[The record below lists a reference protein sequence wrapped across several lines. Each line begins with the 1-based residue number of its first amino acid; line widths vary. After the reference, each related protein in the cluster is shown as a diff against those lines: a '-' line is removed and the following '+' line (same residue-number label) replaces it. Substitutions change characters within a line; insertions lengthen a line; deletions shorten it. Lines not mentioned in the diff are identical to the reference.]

1 MRRNQWEAGFW
12 IITSVVAI
20 LIGSMIVQAK
30 TPDGKWLIGFA
41 QDTLNQPWRAYQ
53 AKVVE
58 RELKK
63 LPNVVPLITDGQ
75 GRSEKQIANIED
87 MVTRGIDLLIVSPN
101 QEGALTPVISQVF
114 KKGIPVICIDRGVTG
129 EDYTLWVK
137 GNNFKIAAMCAD
149 YIAQKLTKK
158 YGEPMGNVVVLEGV
172 PGSSSAIER
181 GQGFRSRLAEKY
193 PKMKILAS
201 QPADYRR
208 DKAMHIME
216 DYLQTFPK
224 IDALFSMA
232 DEMTMGAVF
241 AIENA
246 GRRKEM
252 VIASMNAT
260 SEAIKALM
268 DGRLDCTPLY
278 PNCVAP
284 AVEAAMKLLAGQKLK
299 QKVVLI
305 DPVMIDETNASK
317 FYFPDRYTPE

>member
-1 MRRNQWEAGFW
+1 MRGNTWKAGVW
-12 IITSVVAI
+12 VITSL
-20 LIGSMIVQAK
+20 LIIFVCSIMVQAK
-30 TPDGKWLIGFA
+30 TSDGKWLIGFA

-63 LPNVVPLITDGQ
+63 LPNVVSLITDGQ

-101 QEGALTPVISQVF
+101 QEGALTPVISQVY
-114 KKGIPVICIDRGVTG
+114 KKGIPVICIDRGVSG

-137 GNNFKIAAMCAD
+137 GDNFKVAAMCAD

-158 YGEPMGNVVVLEGV
+158 FGEPRGNVVVLEGV

-181 GQGFRSRLAEKY
+181 GQGFKNRIAEKY
-193 PKMKILAS
+193 PKMKIIAS

-208 DKAMHIME
+208 DKGMHVME
-216 DYLQTFPK
+216 DYLQTFRN
-224 IDALFSMA
+224 IDAIFSMA
-232 DEMTMGAVF
+232 DEMTMGAIS

-246 GRRKEM
+246 GRRKEII
-252 VIASMNAT
+252 IASMNAT
-260 SEAIKALM
+260 SEAIKAVM
-268 DGRLDCTPLY
+268 EGRIDCTPLY

-284 AVEAAMKLLAGQKLK
+284 AVEAAMKILAGQKPK
-299 QKVVLI
+299 QKVILI
-305 DPVMIDETNASK
+305 DPVMIDETNAPK